1 MSAVRLH
8 MHAVHAWDA
17 VNGVP
22 CREAEIIMP
31 YELMHVAGSGSV
43 PSWLSQSTL
52 APFVADALQLE
63 HMLRALA
70 STAAWHFSHAGAPR
84 HASCLAS
91 LAASYFFRMVCPHL
105 AAALRC

>member
-1 MSAVRLH
+1 
-8 MHAVHAWDA
+8 
-17 VNGVP
+17 
-22 CREAEIIMP
+22 MP

-52 APFVADALQLE
+52 SPFVSDALQLE
-63 HMLRALA
+63 RLLRALA

-91 LAASYFFRMVCPHL
+91 LAASYFFRMVRILPPPKTPMHL
-105 AAALRC
+105 LPGAMLMHVQVVFVRSA